1 MTKTIEKK
9 WEMVNIDKNCL
20 KKLRNGK
27 YWQKLLEKKLRT
39 GKYWQKLLKK
49 NWEMVNIDKKLL
61 KKKKVRNGK
70 YFQIN

>member
-9 WEMVNIDKNCL
+9 WEMVNIDKNSL

-49 NWEMVNIDKKLL
+49 KL
-61 KKKKVRNGK
+61 RNGK
-70 YFQIN
+70 YWQKTIEKEKSEKW

>member
-49 NWEMVNIDKKLL
+49 KL
-61 KKKKVRNGK
+61 RNGK
-70 YFQIN
+70 YWQKTIEKEKSEKW

>member
-49 NWEMVNIDKKLL
+49 KL
-61 KKKKVRNGK
+61 RNGK
-70 YFQIN
+70 YW